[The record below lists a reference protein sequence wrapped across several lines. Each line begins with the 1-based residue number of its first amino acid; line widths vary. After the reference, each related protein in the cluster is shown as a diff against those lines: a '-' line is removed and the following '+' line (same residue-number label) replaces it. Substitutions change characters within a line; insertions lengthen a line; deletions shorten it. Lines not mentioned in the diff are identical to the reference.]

1 MAIRYL
7 TGINVDSN
15 TLFVD
20 STNNRV
26 GIGTASPTAALHIV
40 TGGSTQIRLQHDSWN
55 YWDITSA
62 YNTTNAD
69 LYFSMAGAEK
79 FRINASGN
87 VGIGTTSPAVKFV
100 VSNAG
105 ASGFEVDPTG
115 GVGAGPVLQAY
126 NRSTSAYMAQSYYA
140 LSHTFNVGSGGSTRA
155 IDITSAGNVG
165 IGTTSPGYKLDVV
178 ASANSTYPF
187 IVRNAG
193 NVEIGGIYSTSGG
206 AGQIYL
212 FNASTVATVKI
223 STIDSSYF
231 TGGNVG
237 IGTTSPG
244 YKLDVDG
251 TSRSDL
257 HIFRSNQ
264 SAPTADAFIFR
275 PADNTIALGTANSER
290 MRITSAGNVGIGT
303 TSPGYKLEVNG
314 DIGFSIGASLKWGGN
329 TYIYGENNVQI
340 QAVVN
345 GNTGLFINSSGNV
358 GIGTTS
364 PNNRLS
370 VSGTGRVFNAVS
382 SNDQVVASFTC
393 PSTSSGIS
401 TVGFEAYGSTSDYHV
416 RVGANATSFVAYTN
430 NIERLRID
438 SSGNV
443 GIGTN
448 SPQVKLEVRGAQNN
462 TIIPANAVA
471 KFVGGDAGIFVG
483 NLAGTPNYGAWL
495 QAMRESDGLVFPL
508 HLQPN
513 GGNVGIGTTSP
524 ATKVT
529 VGPYEGS
536 RLPYINGTANTFNA
550 DGITVTSYNTANAGI
565 GGGLD
570 LTNNVYSIGSFSP
583 LISFSSKTQSGTY
596 NNNYAAIY
604 GILAGDSGDGNW
616 NSGHLVFATALA
628 YGASEKMRIT
638 NAGNVGIGTTSP
650 SSNLHVSGDTYVTG
664 QFAQGVA
671 VASKITGYGAEFRS
685 SNASAQ
691 IFFGRSGDSIGS
703 GGIGADETSTFI
715 VWSIPSFVKLLV
727 VNQNGNVG
735 INTDAP
741 SQKLHVAG
749 NARVTGAYYDSNNSA
764 GSSGQVL
771 SSTGSGTDWVS
782 LSEITGVDGT
792 GTANY
797 VAKWSDANTITDSGI
812 EDTSSSVSIGR
823 AAFYS
828 PSNYGIYY
836 SAITGASSG
845 TAWYDTITGATGARI
860 YNMVVHANPNSS
872 GSGVYQDF
880 YFGKVFVGTGYNGS
894 AVVDYI
900 NYQQESQM
908 PRSLYGSGGG
918 NLTITAFFVVGGT
931 EYTEIA
937 NGTTYT
943 IRIKIAGYVNAG
955 AGTEITLQRIM

>member
-524 ATKVT
+524 ANKLIAANDASPTSENSYAIAAAAASDPAYKT
-529 VGPYEGS
+529 VIGYDFTNDVGLIAAV
-536 RLPYINGTANTFNA
+536 RT
-550 DGITVTSYNTANAGI
+550 GI
-565 GGGLD
+565 GWRNISMPQGSLGLG
-570 LTNNVYSIGSFSP
+570 VSSP
-583 LISFSSKTQSGTY
+583 T
-596 NNNYAAIY
+596 
-604 GILAGDSGDGNW
+604 
-616 NSGHLVFATALA
+616 
-628 YGASEKMRIT
+628 
-638 NAGNVGIGTTSP
+638 
-650 SSNLHVSGDTYVTG
+650 
-664 QFAQGVA
+664 
-671 VASKITGYGAEFRS
+671 
-685 SNASAQ
+685 
-691 IFFGRSGDSIGS
+691 
-703 GGIGADETSTFI
+703 
-715 VWSIPSFVKLLV
+715 
-727 VNQNGNVG
+727 
-735 INTDAP
+735 
-741 SQKLHVAG
+741 QKLHVAG
-749 NARVTGAYYDSNNSA
+749 NLRVTGAYYDSNNSA

-797 VAKWSDANTITDSGI
+797 VAKWSDT
-812 EDTSSSVSIGR
+812 
-823 AAFYS
+823 
-828 PSNYGIYY
+828 
-836 SAITGASSG
+836 
-845 TAWYDTITGATGARI
+845 DTITNSSITDNGTTVTATSTNFVSQSNLGTAYTSFTSSGATANFDTITRANACI
-860 YNMVVHANPNSS
+860 YQVMIVANPNSAGS
-872 GSGVYQDF
+872 GSYADF
-880 YFGKVFVGTGYNGS
+880 YYGKVFVGTGYSGS
-894 AVVDYI
+894 AVTDYI
-900 NYQQESQM
+900 YFHQESPM
-908 PRSLYGSGGG
+908 PRGLYGSGGG
-918 NLTITAFFVVGGT
+918 DLTVTAVMVVGGSEVNST
-931 EYTEIA
+931 A
-937 NGTTYT
+937 AGGTYT
-943 IRIKIAGYVNAG
+943 IRFKISGYVVAG
-955 AGTEITLQRIM
+955 SNTTIRLQRLM